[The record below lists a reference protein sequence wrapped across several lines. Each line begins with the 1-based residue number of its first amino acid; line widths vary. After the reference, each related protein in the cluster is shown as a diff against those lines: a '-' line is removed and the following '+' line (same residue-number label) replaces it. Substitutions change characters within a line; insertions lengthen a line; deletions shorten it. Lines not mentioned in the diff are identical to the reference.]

1 MERALDW
8 ESPRPGC
15 ASDSRGQVTH
25 SLCISI
31 SSSVNTGDKDDSSL
45 LGGIVRTG
53 WGHSYESTLQ
63 MVQSCRKVGI
73 CSCGGGC

>member
-1 MERALDW
+1 MSKYQNNDCHPSTSLGTGAATVERALDW

-45 LGGIVRTG
+45 LGG
-53 WGHSYESTLQ
+53 S
-63 MVQSCRKVGI
+63 
-73 CSCGGGC
+73 